1 MIKRLDA
8 NASRLHT
15 SPQKSFLPSVGFSR
29 HQRQAVLNSLDVC
42 GLSSS
47 KMISD
52 RASTDGEVIDC
63 TLDVVVYV
71 LVVILGGTSTVEYE
85 G

>member
-1 MIKRLDA
+1 MIERLDA
-8 NASRLHT
+8 NASRLQT
-15 SPQKSFLPSVGFSR
+15 SPQKSFFPSVGLSR
-29 HQRQAVLNSLDVC
+29 HQRQAVPNSFDVC

-52 RASTDGEVIDC
+52 RASTDGIVMDC

-71 LVVILGGTSTVEYE
+71 LVVVLGGTSTVEYE